1 MGVQDDMMGDA
12 KASMGK
18 GVGTLLLVWVIK
30 QYLDA
35 ENEFHVNLV
44 RGGYVLSAVLQLL
57 VMLYIKT
64 KVAGLKEDETI
75 VRVKKKENPMDTEE
89 IEVRMPVMEY
99 DEDQVGQKI
108 KQILLGGCVTAF
120 LHFKMNLV
128 LPLAIQ
134 MFLAPY
140 GTYESPLF
148 KVHCWTL
155 LDVYLSVE
163 KLRCCFQVLIA
174 FNCVVQLWLCV

>member
-1 MGVQDDMMGDA
+1 MQDDMMGDA

-99 DEDQVGQKI
+99 DEDQVDSNVCRV
-108 KQILLGGCVTAF
+108 GC
-120 LHFKMNLV
+120 
-128 LPLAIQ
+128 
-134 MFLAPY
+134 
-140 GTYESPLF
+140 
-148 KVHCWTL
+148 
-155 LDVYLSVE
+155 
-163 KLRCCFQVLIA
+163 
-174 FNCVVQLWLCV
+174 